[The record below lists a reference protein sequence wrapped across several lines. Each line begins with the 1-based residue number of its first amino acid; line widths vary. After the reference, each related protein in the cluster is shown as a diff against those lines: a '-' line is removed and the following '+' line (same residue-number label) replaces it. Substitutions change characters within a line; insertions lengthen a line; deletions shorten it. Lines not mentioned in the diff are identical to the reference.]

1 MRQELNTLKGQ
12 MDDLQNVGGARALV
26 ERVNRHDAALRQVE
40 SSMALNLNL
49 GDPLPSTPVSAAAPT
64 TPAVPM
70 TGTANTPS
78 YGQPEATYGQ
88 PAQGGMPAGSPGYTA
103 AVPAGTQPYQG
114 QQAAQPAQAPNA
126 STWGQPSPQPVVQ
139 APQKDISLAL
149 FDAGRQCLQRP
160 QVRGSPALLH
170 GLSEKL
176 QGPQPGPGSPVLPG
190 GVLLPAQSVRGRG
203 PGL

>member
-1 MRQELNTLKGQ
+1 MNRSRSSHLLLLGCASLLLGACVQSGSGGGSTLNLEQQVQQHDMQLRQLQPAQADAWNQLQAMRQELNTLKGQ
-12 MDDLQNVGGARALV
+12 MDDLQNAGGARALV

-88 PAQGGMPAGSPGYTA
+88 PAQGGLTAGSPCYTA
-103 AVPAGTQPYQG
+103 AVPAGTQP
-114 QQAAQPAQAPNA
+114 
-126 STWGQPSPQPVVQ
+126 
-139 APQKDISLAL
+139 
-149 FDAGRQCLQRP
+149 
-160 QVRGSPALLH
+160 
-170 GLSEKL
+170 
-176 QGPQPGPGSPVLPG
+176 
-190 GVLLPAQSVRGRG
+190 
-203 PGL
+203 